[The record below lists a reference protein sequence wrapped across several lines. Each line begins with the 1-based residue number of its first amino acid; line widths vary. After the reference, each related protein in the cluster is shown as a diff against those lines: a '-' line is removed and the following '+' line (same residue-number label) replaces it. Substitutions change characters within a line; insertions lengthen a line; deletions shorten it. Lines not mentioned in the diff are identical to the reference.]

1 MAQLKDLI
9 VTGAT
14 RVLGDLYANSIVGDV
29 DGTAEKASKDG
40 ANNVIN
46 STYLKDISL
55 NSSGQLIGTKGDNT
69 TTTPITVSGSVDPAT
84 DSVAGKMKL
93 YTATGQNTDGTMT
106 QKATTDAIGA
116 VPYISGI
123 TQDQTDGHILTIST
137 NNGTN
142 TPSTTTITT
151 VDTTYTT
158 GTGSTA
164 GLTKLYTGTGNNT
177 DGTMTQAAITTA
189 LGNIISFN
197 VTVVSEL
204 PTTDIQTNT
213 IYLVPNGESS
223 GQNVKDEYMYINNN
237 WEIIGSTYIDLTDYV
252 DSTALGTAL
261 GLLDYVD
268 SITQS
273 GSTVTIGKNVSAD
286 TTINVGVTSISAGNG
301 LETSITNNGDITSTG
316 SIGLPT
322 QSDVTAGSYG
332 PSADVTGSN
341 TNTINVPKI
350 TVDQYGRVTALTS
363 YNLTCQDHTY
373 TPQSLGFGYGT
384 CSTAT
389 STAAK
394 AVTLSGYNKVTNGIV
409 AVKFNNEVGAGATLN
424 INSQGASPIFFK
436 GLAITSGVINSG
448 ATATFVY
455 NGTNYVLLCTD
466 DMTETACAAGPE
478 DSSS

>member
-14 RVLGDLYANSIVGDV
+14 RVLGDLYANSIVGNV

-142 TPSTTTITT
+142 TPSTATITT

-197 VTVVSEL
+197 VIVVNEL

-322 QSDVTAGSYG
+322 QSNVTVGSYG

-341 TNTINVPKI
+341 TNTISVPKITVDSYGRVTAIEDKTYTSVDTTYSGDTNTITESNGVFSLASGVVTAGSAGPSAAVTGSHGTSVAIPSI

-373 TPQSLGFGYGT
+373 TPQSLGFGHGT

-389 STAAK
+389 ATAAK
-394 AVTLSGYNKVTNGIV
+394 AVT
-409 AVKFNNEVGAGATLN
+409 
-424 INSQGASPIFFK
+424 
-436 GLAITSGVINSG
+436 
-448 ATATFVY
+448 
-455 NGTNYVLLCTD
+455 
-466 DMTETACAAGPE
+466 
-478 DSSS
+478 